1 MKANRIKLKLTLI
14 LLYLLFNLVCF
25 ETICQAATQAKRNW
39 GHYVTNCLD
48 TLIDHGRDVYG
59 SVQSPL
65 FMSVID
71 TKTLI
76 APEKP
81 DAYDSLL
88 RLEGRITRRGERG
101 SNVWHDQALLH
112 TMYQV
117 SNLTGDKRYAREA
130 DRCLDYF
137 LKNCRKKNGLLIWG
151 SHIHWDCYQDQLGGD
166 KGPHEILVT
175 LPLWKEMYRINPEA
189 IRKEIDGIWKW
200 HVYDKTTGAH
210 NRHDSG
216 SAGVDFSFS
225 GSSFI
230 QAFAFLYS
238 VTGAQE
244 YLDKAKLIADW
255 HWRHRNTDTNLTSE
269 NPSRKDS
276 GAYLYSKTFMT
287 TLTGPHAAALLRSY
301 EITGEKHFLDIAVA
315 YIKAFDKY
323 GWNEKEQMYYGMI
336 NLDGTPTTEDEVPA
350 SMRSQLAGPGRK
362 PNPGYSV
369 PPVGPVDVW
378 QTTIFPL
385 LFPLNSAQSALYAYE
400 ITAKDNQAGDPA
412 LLKAAQHWAIVI
424 EKQLPPQTGWTF
436 KHALEASMP
445 KVKKTGGTY
454 AINYGRA
461 ISFYVHLYR
470 ASQERKYLKLAEDIA
485 QEAVAKLYVETVK
498 NPPQGK
504 PKTYG
509 IFKGHPAKPYYES
522 TNGVGIL
529 LYALLELDKP
539 ESNFG
544 GAF

>member
-25 ETICQAATQAKRNW
+25 EAICQAATQAKRDW
-39 GHYVTNCLD
+39 GRYVTNCLD

-59 SVQSPL
+59 PVQSPL

-71 TKTLI
+71 TKILVS
-76 APEKP
+76 PEKP

-137 LKNCRKKNGLLIWG
+137 LKNCHKKNDLLIWG

-200 HVYDKTTGAH
+200 HVYDKKTGAH

-216 SAGVDFSFS
+216 STGVDFSFS

-230 QAFAFLYS
+230 QAFAFMYS
-238 VTGAQE
+238 VTGEQE
-244 YLDKAKLIADW
+244 YLDKAKLVADW

-336 NLDGTPTTEDEVPA
+336 NLDGTITTEDDVPA
-350 SMRSQLAGPGRK
+350 GMRSQLAGPGRR
-362 PNPGYSV
+362 PDPGYSV

-400 ITAKDNQAGDPA
+400 LTAKDNQAGDPA

-436 KHALEASMP
+436 KQALEASMP
-445 KVKKTGGTY
+445 DVKKTGGTY
-454 AINYGRA
+454 AINYGRV

-470 ASQERKYLKLAEDIA
+470 ATKKMKYLKLAEDIA

-498 NPPQGK
+498 ENPQGK
-504 PKTYG
+504 PKKYG

-529 LYALLELDKP
+529 LYALLELDNPK
-539 ESNFG
+539 SNFG

>member
-1 MKANRIKLKLTLI
+1 MVLVVLSGLMLCSICYGVEGSKLSGEKL
-14 LLYLLFNLVCF
+14 
-25 ETICQAATQAKRNW
+25 EW
-39 GHYVTNCLD
+39 GDYVRHCVD

-59 SVQSPL
+59 PVQSPL

-76 APEKP
+76 SPEKP
-81 DAYDSLL
+81 DVYDSLL

-112 TMYQV
+112 TMYQL
-117 SNLTGDKRYAREA
+117 SKLTGDKRYGRQA
-130 DRCLDYF
+130 DRCLDFF
-137 LKNCRKKNGLLIWG
+137 LKNCRKKNDMLIWG

-189 IRKEIDGIWKW
+189 IRKEIDGIWRL
-200 HVYDKTTGAH
+200 HVYDKKTGAH

-230 QAFAFLYS
+230 HAFAFMFS
-238 VTGAQE
+238 VTGEQE
-244 YLDKAKLIADW
+244 YLDKAKLVADW
-255 HWRHRNTDTNLTSE
+255 HWRHRNKDTNLTSE

-287 TLTGPHAAALLRSY
+287 TLTGPHAAALFRSY
-301 EITGEKHFLDIAVA
+301 EITGEKHFLDIAAA

-336 NLDGTPTTEDEVPA
+336 NLDGTPTTENDVPA
-350 SMRSQLAGPGRK
+350 AMRSQLAGPGRR
-362 PNPGYSV
+362 PDPGYSV
-369 PPVGPVDVW
+369 PPVGPVDIW

-385 LFPLNSAQSALYAYE
+385 LFPLNSAQSALYGFE
-400 ITAKDNQAGDPA
+400 LTAKDNQAGDPD

-436 KHALEASMP
+436 KQALETSMP
-445 KVKKTGGTY
+445 DVKKTGGTY
-454 AINYGRA
+454 AVNYGRA

-470 ASQERKYLKLAEDIA
+470 ATKKMKYLELAENIA
-485 QEAVAKLYVETVK
+485 QEAVSKLYVETVK
-498 NPPQGK
+498 KDPQGK
-504 PKTYG
+504 PKKYG
-509 IFKGHPAKPYYES
+509 IFKGHPAKPYYEA

-539 ESNFG
+539 EHDFG